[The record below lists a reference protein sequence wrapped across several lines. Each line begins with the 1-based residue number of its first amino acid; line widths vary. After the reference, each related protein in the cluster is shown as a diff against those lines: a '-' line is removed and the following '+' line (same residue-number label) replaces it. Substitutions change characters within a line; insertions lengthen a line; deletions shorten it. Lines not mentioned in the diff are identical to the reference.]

1 MRSACEIAK
10 SDLLACFQDGG
21 IVASADHFNDIW
33 ARDSFYASW
42 GALEIGETQQVRSNL
57 ELFIKYQK
65 KDGQI
70 ARRLDRFFV
79 PLEYAG
85 FKIKRKDLKPKYA
98 GAYVFPALDPNLLFV
113 IACHKYFTKT
123 GDPDFLRRNFA
134 SIEKAILWVE
144 RHRKNNF
151 LQENIFANWMDVI
164 VKRGAVMY
172 TNALYF
178 AALQA
183 FADICAALDKK
194 ESSGIYS
201 GKARELE
208 DMINAKFWNG
218 EYYLDWIAGDKKH
231 NYFSSD
237 GNIFAI
243 LFSLADKEKTGSI
256 VQIIKKHAL
265 DRIPLKTNY
274 PKYPWWR
281 MALRMYLIGTP
292 GYQNNYASWLWL
304 GCIYG
309 VALKNNG
316 YPEESRAIEEK
327 ITHKIEEFQKV
338 YEIYAPDGRP
348 YRGWFWKS
356 AATFAW
362 SSGLYLWLCSA
373 DKKA

>member
-42 GALEIGETQQVRSNL
+42 GALEIDEAEQVRSNL

-65 KDGQI
+65 IDGQI

-85 FKIKRKDLKPKYA
+85 LKIKRKELKPKYA

-113 IACHKYFTKT
+113 VACHKYFEKT
-123 GDPDFLRRNFA
+123 SDAEFLRRNFE
-134 SIEKAILWVE
+134 SITKAMRWLDKFE
-144 RHRKNNF
+144 NDSF
-151 LQENIFANWMDVI
+151 LHEHIFANWMDVI
-164 VKRGAVMY
+164 VKRGAVLY
-172 TNALYF
+172 SNVLYF
-178 AALQA
+178 AALEA
-183 FADICAALDKK
+183 CGKICAVLDKK
-194 ESSGIYS
+194 EESDTYAD
-201 GKARELE
+201 KAQNLK
-208 DMINAKFWNG
+208 DKINAKFWNG
-218 EYYLDWIAGDKKH
+218 EYYIDWINGGKKYD
-231 NYFSSD
+231 YFSTS
-237 GNIFAI
+237 GNIMAI
-243 LFSLADKEKTGSI
+243 LFSLASKERADGI
-256 VQIIKKHAL
+256 MRMIQEHNL
-265 DRIPLKTNY
+265 DLIPLRTNF
-274 PKYPWWR
+274 PSYPWWR
-281 MALRMYLIGTP
+281 VALRMYLIGTP

-304 GCIYG
+304 GCVYA

-316 YPEESRAIEEK
+316 YEEEARKIKNK
-327 ITHKIEEFQKV
+327 ITRKIEEFQKV
-338 YEIYAPDGRP
+338 YEIYAPDGQP

-362 SSGLYLWLCSA
+362 SSGLYLWLYSA